1 MRDPHNH
8 AAYRPLFEGAFKKQM
23 IAMSFPLNI
32 EFYVIGKIMKVTEA
46 HELGYIEPTFCKF

>member
-8 AAYRPLFEGAFKKQM
+8 AAYRPLFEGTSKKQM

-46 HELGYIEPTFCKF
+46 HKFGYIEPTFCKF